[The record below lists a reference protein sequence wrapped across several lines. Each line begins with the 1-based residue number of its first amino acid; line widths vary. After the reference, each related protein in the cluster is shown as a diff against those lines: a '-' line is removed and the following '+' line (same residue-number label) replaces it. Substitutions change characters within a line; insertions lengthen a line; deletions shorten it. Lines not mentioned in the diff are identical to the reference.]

1 MSAEHK
7 RKIRKGVKKY
17 HDCAKKAGCGNK
29 PKDGKVRVFTR
40 KDLQKRVADLKKA
53 TRRLQEKERKRP
65 PPTKPKKKSPLKIK
79 KKVGPPTKP
88 KKKAN

>member
-7 RKIRKGVKKY
+7 RKIREGVRKY
-17 HDCAKKAGCGNK
+17 HDCARKAGCGNK
-29 PKDGKVRVFTR
+29 RKKVGP
-40 KDLQKRVADLKKA
+40 A
-53 TRRLQEKERKRP
+53 
-65 PPTKPKKKSPLKIK
+65 TKPKKKAPLKIK

>member
-29 PKDGKVRVFTR
+29 PKSGKVRVFTR
-40 KDLQKRVADLKKA
+40 KDLEKRVLALKKA
-53 TRRLQEKERKRP
+53 RARLQKNERPRP
-65 PPTKPKKKSPLKIK
+65 PPTKPKKKAPLKIK

-88 KKKAN
+88 KKKSN